1 MTANNI
7 SKVANTFPG
16 LLHLSSSLEQLQVA
30 KLSQY
35 GWLCQAIQKQKEKKK
50 LGEKRVSVTWPSVSL

>member
-16 LLHLSSSLEQLQVA
+16 LLHLSSSLEQFALWLTLSGNSKA
-30 KLSQY
+30 K
-35 GWLCQAIQKQKEKKK
+35 
-50 LGEKRVSVTWPSVSL
+50 GEEEVG